1 MERIAIRLKA
11 FRKLKGWS
19 QRELAKRA
27 DLSVTTINHIEQGM
41 NTDLAIIQKIE
52 QALAVKLY

>member
-1 MERIAIRLKA
+1 MDRIAQRLLA
-11 FRKLKGWS
+11 FRKLKGLS

-27 DLSVTTINHIEQGM
+27 GVSVTTINHIEQGM

-52 QALAVKLY
+52 NALEVKLY